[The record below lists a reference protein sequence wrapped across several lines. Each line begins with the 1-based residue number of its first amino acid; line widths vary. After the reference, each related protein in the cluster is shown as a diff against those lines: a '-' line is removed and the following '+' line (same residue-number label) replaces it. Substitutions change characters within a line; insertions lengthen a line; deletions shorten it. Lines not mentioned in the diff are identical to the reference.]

1 MDIKPLCYD
10 SRFEETNY
18 TTTVPTLPLKNRKLY
33 QWTEQDYKIQNCFSL
48 SEQSAAILQISS
60 KLNNT
65 LHSHMQNKFYLSKNR
80 VKTIGITL
88 EKWYIEI
95 TLAHWPLYFS
105 RENGA

>member
-60 KLNNT
+60 KLNKT

-95 TLAHWPLYFS
+95 TLAH
-105 RENGA
+105 